1 MSVTSEAA
9 PRTAATATVL
19 PILGAISLAHLL
31 NDLMQSLLPALY
43 PLLKQHYALNFAQIG
58 LLTLTFQVTASLLQ
72 PLVGQITDK
81 KPLPFSLPVGM
92 GVSLCGLLLLSVA
105 GSYPLLLAG
114 AAGLGLGSAVFHP
127 ESSRVARAA
136 AGGRF
141 GFAQSLFQVGGN
153 AGQSLGPLLA
163 AFVVVP
169 RGQGALAWFA
179 IAALVGIALLWRV
192 GLWYAAHLPAH
203 VRRAVRAA
211 PVLPR
216 RQIRRAIT
224 VLVVLMISKFVYLS
238 SLSSYLIFYLMHR
251 FALTLQSAQLHLF
264 LFAAAIAAGTFI
276 GGPIG
281 DRIGRRQVIW
291 VSILGTLPFSL
302 ALPYAGLALTD
313 ALLVAIGLIL
323 SSAFS
328 AILVYAQD
336 LLPGRIGLVSG
347 LFFGLAFG
355 LGGVGAAGL
364 GVLIDATSL
373 DFVYRLCSVLPVLG
387 VFAALLPRQSIAAP
401 PART

>member
-387 VFAALLPRQSIAAP
+387 VFAALLPRQSISAP

>member
-1 MSVTSEAA
+1 MSVSTEAA
-9 PRTAATATVL
+9 PARLASATVM
-19 PILGAISLAHLL
+19 PILAAISLSHLL

-43 PLLKQHYALNFAQIG
+43 PLLKQHYALDFAQIG

-72 PLVGQITDK
+72 PVVGQVTDK
-81 KPLPFSLPVGM
+81 RPMPFSLPIGM
-92 GVSLCGLLLLSVA
+92 SISLCGLLLLSVA
-105 GSYPLLLAG
+105 GSYALLLVG
-114 AAGLGLGSAVFHP
+114 ASLLGFGSAIFHP
-127 ESSRVARAA
+127 ESSRVARMA

-169 RGQGALAWFA
+169 RGQIALAWFA
-179 IAALVGIALLWRV
+179 LAALVGITLLWRV
-192 GLWYAAHLPAH
+192 GLWYAAHIAQR
-203 VRRAVRAA
+203 VRRVSHAGPTLPRAQLVRAIA
-211 PVLPR
+211 
-216 RQIRRAIT
+216 
-224 VLVVLMISKFVYLS
+224 VLVALMFSKFVYLS

-251 FALTLQSAQLHLF
+251 FALSLQAAQLHLF
-264 LFAAAIAAGTFI
+264 LFAAAVAAGTFI

-281 DRIGRRQVIW
+281 DRIGRKHVIW

-302 ALPYAGLALTD
+302 ALPYAGLGLTD
-313 ALLVAIGLIL
+313 ALLVAIGLVL

-336 LLPGRIGLVSG
+336 LLPGRIGLISG

-364 GVLIDATSL
+364 GVLIDHTSL
-373 DFVYRLCSVLPVLG
+373 DFVYRLCSLLPALG
-387 VFAALLPRQSIAAP
+387 VLAAFLPRTRQNTLASA
-401 PART
+401 